1 MMENLLEVRDLKISE
16 YKRRTYTD
24 IVGELSLYVKPGE
37 IVGLAGESGCGKS
50 LTCRAIMNILPSNLK
65 ITKGEINFLGKPID
79 YKAKNL
85 YGKEI
90 SMIFQEPTKALHPLK
105 TIGNQISEVLKL
117 HSDIRGE
124 ELKKKVIE
132 AMEVVGIDEPG
143 IRYRQYPHQLSGGLC
158 QRVIIAIAT
167 IMKPALIIADEPTT
181 SLDVTVQKKILDLLL
196 ELNKK
201 MGTSIIF
208 ISHDLAVLS
217 HICNRVYVMYC
228 GEIVEEGKVPEI
240 FAHPRHPY
248 NKALISSIPSMYGV
262 VSELK
267 SIQGVVPSP
276 KNYSKYCRFYDRC
289 EERCDACKNV
299 KPGLVGIEG
308 GGVRCVK
315 FEQ

>member
-1 MMENLLEVRDLKISE
+1 MMEHLLEVKDLKISE
-16 YKRRTYTD
+16 YKRRVYTD
-24 IVGELSLYVKPGE
+24 IVGELSLYVNPGE

-65 ITKGEINFLGKPID
+65 ITKGEINFWGKPVD

-117 HSDIRGE
+117 HSRFRGE

-132 AMEVVGIDEPG
+132 AMEMAGIDDAN
-143 IRYRQYPHQLSGGLC
+143 IRYKQYPHQLSGGLC

-196 ELNKK
+196 ALNKK

-228 GEIVEEGKVPEI
+228 GEIVEEGKVPDI
-240 FAHPRHPY
+240 FANPRHPY
-248 NKALISSIPSMYGV
+248 NKALIASIPSMYGAIT
-262 VSELK
+262 ELK

-276 KNYSKYCRFYDRC
+276 RNFSKYCRFYDRC
-289 EERCDACKNV
+289 DEKCDVCKNV
-299 KPGLVGIEG
+299 KPELISVEA

-315 FEQ
+315 FEK

>member
-1 MMENLLEVRDLKISE
+1 MMDNLLEVKDLKISE
-16 YKRRTYTD
+16 YKRRAYND
-24 IVGELSLYVKPGE
+24 IVGEISLYVKPGE

-65 ITKGEINFLGKPID
+65 ITNGEIRYLGKPID
-79 YKAKNL
+79 YRDKNL

-105 TIGNQISEVLKL
+105 TVGNQISEVLKL
-117 HSDIRGE
+117 HSDIRGAK
-124 ELKKKVIE
+124 LKKKVIE
-132 AMEVVGIDEPG
+132 ALEMVGIDEPET
-143 IRYRQYPHQLSGGLC
+143 RYKQYPHQLSGGLC

-167 IMKPALIIADEPTT
+167 IMKPSLIIADEPTT

-228 GEIVEEGKVPEI
+228 GEIVEEGMVPGI
-240 FAHPRHPY
+240 FASPYHPY
-248 NKALISSIPSMYGV
+248 NKALISSIPSMYGAV
-262 VSELK
+262 TKLK
-267 SIQGVVPSP
+267 SIKGMVPSP
-276 KNYSKYCRFYDRC
+276 RNYSKYCRFYDRC
-289 EERCDACKNV
+289 EERCEACKDT
-299 KPGLVGIEG
+299 KPQLKDVNGR
-308 GGVRCVK
+308 GVRCVK
-315 FEQ
+315 FE